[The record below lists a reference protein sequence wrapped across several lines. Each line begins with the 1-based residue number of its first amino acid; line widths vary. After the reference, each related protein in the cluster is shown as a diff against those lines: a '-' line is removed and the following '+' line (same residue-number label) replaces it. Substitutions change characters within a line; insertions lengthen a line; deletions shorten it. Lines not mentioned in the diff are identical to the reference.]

1 MSPAFA
7 MHPDTRHGSA
17 SAAGPIVVRRTRS
30 ANIEQHTEQ
39 LQDWNLRYDQLDAG
53 RFDGQFTDIRLPG
66 MQIFVES
73 TSRRLRQRGE
83 LMADSLGVGTM
94 LQGAG
99 PLCVNGVRCD
109 TDSLVA
115 CNATELDMSTPL
127 DCILAGVVIDAAEL
141 LDAARALDGMDRH
154 FRHGWLVAMTPSDP
168 VLARWRQLLLDA
180 VQAAVDPAGPLNDPV
195 ACQQLHDDLLLTLI
209 DAMAGALRE
218 ERVQRPDQRK
228 RIVDRACELMLS
240 HEDEPPSLFEVCR
253 RVGASPR
260 KLGYCFQDIFGVS
273 PGRYIKTIRLNAVR
287 RELCRAEDPR
297 MSVYDAAARWG
308 FWHFGHFSGD
318 YKKLFAELPSETL
331 NRARGLRT
339 V

>member
-7 MHPDTRHGSA
+7 MHPDTRQGSA

-30 ANIEQHTEQ
+30 ASIEQHTAQ
-39 LQDWNLRYDQLDAG
+39 LQDWTLRYDQLDAG
-53 RFDGQFTDIRLPG
+53 RFEGQFTDIRLPG
-66 MQIFVES
+66 MQLFVES
-73 TSRRLRQRGE
+73 TSRRVRQRGE
-83 LMADSLGVGTM
+83 LMADALGVGTM
-94 LQGAG
+94 LRGAG
-99 PLCVNGVRCD
+99 PLCVNGVQCD
-109 TDSLVA
+109 TESLVA
-115 CNATELDMSTPL
+115 CNASELDMSTPP
-127 DCILAGVVIDAAEL
+127 DCVLAGVVIDAAEL
-141 LDAARALDGMDRH
+141 LDAAQALDGMDRH
-154 FRHGWLVAMTPSDP
+154 FQQGWLVSMTPSEP

-209 DAMAGALRE
+209 DAMAGALRD

-260 KLGYCFQDIFGVS
+260 KLGYCFQDTFGVS

-287 RELCRAEDPR
+287 RDLCRADDSR
-297 MSVYDAAARWG
+297 ISVYDAAARWG
-308 FWHFGHFSGD
+308 FWHFGHFSAD

-339 V
+339 D

>member
-1 MSPAFA
+1 
-7 MHPDTRHGSA
+7 MHSDTRHESA
-17 SAAGPIVVRRTRS
+17 SAAGPIAVRHTRS

-66 MQIFVES
+66 IQLFVES
-73 TSRRLRQRGE
+73 TSRRVRQRGE
-83 LMADSLGVGTM
+83 LMADALGVGTM
-94 LQGAG
+94 LRGVG

-109 TDSLVA
+109 TDTLVA
-115 CNATELDMSTPL
+115 CNATELDMSTPP
-127 DCILAGVVIDAAEL
+127 DCVLAGLVIDAAEL
-141 LDAARALDGMDRH
+141 LDAARALDGLDRH
-154 FRHGWLVAMTPSDP
+154 FRQGWLVSMTPSAP
-168 VLARWRQLLLDA
+168 VLTRWRQLLLDA

-209 DAMAGALRE
+209 DAMAGTLRE
-218 ERVQRPDQRK
+218 ERVQQPDQRK

-260 KLGYCFQDIFGVS
+260 KLGYCFQDTFGVS

-308 FWHFGHFSGD
+308 FWHFGHFSAD